1 MPIQYTGIFR
11 AKTGGR
17 ERFSEIFFKLR
28 DMFPRTMEDIADT
41 DEHEDTLCA
50 LCGEKT
56 SIPEDTEDTKNRP
69 VSLCALCDGDSL
81 VAHFPARWARSPTGC
96 VPALTRFFAL
106 LEGNALT

>member
-1 MPIQYTGIFR
+1 MPIQYTGTFR
-11 AKTGGR
+11 AKTGGTGG
-17 ERFSEIFFKLR
+17 FCEIFFKLH
-28 DMFPRTMEDIADT
+28 DMFPRTIEDIADT
-41 DEHEDTLCA
+41 EEHGDTLCA

-56 SIPEDTEDTKNRP
+56 STPEDTKNRP